1 MGATRKF
8 QYCWTRMMEK
18 RYKKNCCPT
27 TRLKSRTNPRN
38 LHILRKIP
46 TLPTTGKNCLMMP
59 LQNNHFMEFKHF
71 YIFAEFYIYLQIEH
85 SIFSSPNFCPALLDV
100 CRIMIA
106 ESKQCITIVYIVKV
120 YSCRSWKKTCIFL

>member
-1 MGATRKF
+1 M
-8 QYCWTRMMEK
+8 
-18 RYKKNCCPT
+18 
-27 TRLKSRTNPRN
+27 RLKSRTNPRN

-59 LQNNHFMEFKHF
+59 LQNDHFMEFTHF
-71 YIFAEFYIYLQIEH
+71 YIFAEFYIYKLNTVSFPH
-85 SIFSSPNFCPALLDV
+85 PALLNV

-120 YSCRSWKKTCIFL
+120 YSCRSCKKKLAFFEDMQTVAPIFRIKETVM